1 MMQLDNSGREAF
13 ASCPRKY
20 FLSCICGLRPLQGS
34 NALRYGSTWH
44 AIMEG
49 YYSAVKAGAKLS
61 EAVQQALAYG
71 RAIWELETQVH
82 PEWEEDYRTLDAAG
96 EALLAYI
103 DEFQQ
108 TDVGSLEVKATE
120 QSFFVEVG
128 DNLGFFGKIDMRAVL
143 DGIPFVVEHKTTGQS
158 AALVA
163 ERLNRSAQ
171 IMGYT
176 YAAKAMGLEV
186 QGCLVVIHQVSCR
199 RKADGT
205 WGKQTIAF
213 RRVPMIFTDS
223 DLAEWQRSFTLTA
236 EQIAE
241 CEARQ
246 CWPMQF
252 DSCYRFGRCCYAPL
266 CERHL
271 SLDELQDKEA
281 EIPGFIRTERDYLE
295 PTLKRISNMK
305 EAMYAKCEGC

>member
-1 MMQLDNSGREAF
+1 MMKLDNSGREAF

-49 YYSAVKAGAKLS
+49 YYSAIKAGAPFSK
-61 EAVQQALAYG
+61 AVSQALAYG
-71 RAIWELETQVH
+71 RTIWGLETAVH

-96 EALLAYI
+96 EALLHYL
-103 DEFQQ
+103 DEFHQVD
-108 TDVGSLEVKATE
+108 TASLEVKATE
-120 QSFFVEVG
+120 QSFYVKIADG
-128 DNLGFFGKIDMRAVL
+128 LGFFGKIDMRAVL

-176 YAAKAMGLEV
+176 YAAKMMGLEV
-186 QGCLVVIHQVSCR
+186 QGCLVVIHQISCR

-223 DLAEWQRSFTLTA
+223 DLEAWRQSFTLTA
-236 EQIAE
+236 EQIAQ

-271 SLDELQDKEA
+271 SLDELQDKDA
-281 EIPGFIRTERDYLE
+281 EIPGFIRTTRDYLE

>member
-1 MMQLDNSGREAF
+1 
-13 ASCPRKY
+13 
-20 FLSCICGLRPLQGS
+20 
-34 NALRYGSTWH
+34 
-44 AIMEG
+44 MEG

-82 PEWEEDYRTLDAAG
+82 PEWEEDYRTLDTAG

-128 DNLGFFGKIDMRAVL
+128 NNLGFFGRIDMRAVL

-199 RKADGT
+199 RKADDT

-213 RRVPMIFTDS
+213 RRVPMVFTDS
-223 DLAEWQRSFTLTA
+223 DLEAWRQSFTLTA
-236 EQIAE
+236 EQITQ

-271 SLDELQDKEA
+271 SLDELQDKERP
-281 EIPGFIRTERDYLE
+281 IPGFIRTTRDYLE

-305 EAMYAKCEGC
+305 EAMYAKCKGC